1 MRPFVSIAYMLR
13 NNVAKCSVSASSL
26 TFLPLTLFLWL
37 SFSVQCLKHP
47 LSSLCAPIP
56 LFGFYLEEASAVPSL
71 FVLRVTGR
79 SISFADAFAAP
90 KLVGQGR
97 RLAFRFRP
105 LVVVEVRKKYDDD
118 DDDGKTKMSTLDRRE
133 AGQEFAFSR
142 TRPFLNSLLLPTVC
156 GKYDGRFGVGG
167 PRQHTVKG
175 RTGHRS
181 G

>member
-1 MRPFVSIAYMLR
+1 MRSFASIAYMLR
-13 NNVAKCSVSASSL
+13 NNVANCSVSASSI
-26 TFLPLTLFLWL
+26 TFLPFTLFLWL

-47 LSSLCAPIP
+47 LSSLCAPIS
-56 LFGFYLEEASAVPSL
+56 LFRFYLYEASAVPSL

-105 LVVVEVRKKYDDD
+105 LAVVEVRKKYDD

-133 AGQEFAFSR
+133 AGQAFAFSR
-142 TRPFLNSLLLPTVC
+142 TRPLLNSLLLPTVC
-156 GKYDGRFGVGG
+156 GKCDGRFGVGG